1 MPPAHC
7 QWVLDARSNQSDMS
21 GMRTH
26 RRPYGCVD
34 LVQPIRDGH
43 IAIYPS
49 AVVLL
54 PPNGSAVIVALL
66 ERQTIEIGRGAAVA
80 ADREVSLEQSVGS
93 GPSGWAV
100 RQLQTT
106 QASASQQI

>member
-1 MPPAHC
+1 
-7 QWVLDARSNQSDMS
+7 MS

-26 RRPYGCVD
+26 RRPYGYVD
-34 LVQPIRDGH
+34 LVQSIRDDH
-43 IAIYPS
+43 IAIHPS

-54 PPNGSAVIVALL
+54 PPNGSAVIAALL
-66 ERQTIEIGRGAAVA
+66 QRQRIEIGQGAAAA
-80 ADREVSLEQSVGS
+80 ADREVSLEQSGQS

-106 QASASQQI
+106 KSAASQQI